1 MTPFLLMTVAVAG
14 ILGLLVLVLK
24 YKFQPF
30 VALMLVSI
38 VVALVAGVKPTSL
51 VSTIEGGMGKTL
63 GHIAIII
70 ALGAMIGRIIELSGG
85 AEVLAQTLIRRF
97 GGRRTPLALAA
108 AGFIVGIPV
117 FFEVGVIIFMPLAYG
132 VARATRKPLLMFAL
146 PMCAAL
152 LSVHAFLPPH
162 PGAVAAASQL
172 GADLGRVL
180 MFGLPIVALLCL
192 IGYLVAGRITRRAYP
207 MADDVR
213 AEVYGPH
220 VTNADLVNWA
230 KDDYSTTTT
239 PTAPGAVHEL
249 VAEESAT
256 TLAATLPAA
265 PAPAFG
271 LVLALILLPIVLIL
285 AGTLVPP
292 LLPAGSL
299 LRDTLLVLGAP
310 LVALLLDTMLCAWFL
325 GSRRGWSRNQVSDVI
340 GSALPGVAMVILI
353 AGAGGVFGN
362 VLVNTGIGAVVSNAL
377 RTTGLPILALGFLLS
392 VLLRA
397 VQGSTTVALVTTAG
411 ILTPMVATFH
421 LSPNHLALLCLAVG
435 GGGLAMS
442 HVNDAGFWIFT
453 KLAGLSVGD
462 GLRTWTFLVT
472 LLGTLGFLMTL
483 LLWPFV

>member
-1 MTPFLLMTVAVAG
+1 MTPFLLMTIAVAG
-14 ILGLLVLVLK
+14 ILALLVLVLK

-132 VARATRKPLLMFAL
+132 VARATRKPLLIFAL

-192 IGYLVAGRITRRAYP
+192 IGYVVAGRITRRTYP

-220 VTNADLVNWA
+220 VSNADLVSWA
-230 KDDYSTTTT
+230 RDDYSTTAAA
-239 PTAPGAVHEL
+239 APGAHGL

-256 TLAATLPAA
+256 TLAAKLPPA
-265 PAPAFG
+265 PAPGFG
-271 LVLALILLPIVLIL
+271 LVVALILLPIVLIL

-299 LRDTLLVLGAP
+299 LRDTLQVLGAP
-310 LVALLLDTMLCAWFL
+310 LVALLLDTLLCAWFL

-377 RTTGLPILALGFLLS
+377 RTTGLPILALGFLLT

-411 ILTPMVATFH
+411 ILTPMVAEFH
-421 LSPNHLALLCLAVG
+421 LSPNHLALVCLAMG

-483 LLWPFV
+483 LIWPFV